1 MNWINSFFVA
11 VLTGI
16 LTGVAGGFA
25 AAGYVSWYRV
35 SSREGQSGY
44 AVIAIVLL
52 SCLVGFLG
60 GLIGSRFAGGPGVS
74 GFFTGLG
81 ITAGSMVGLVGIL
94 ALIAWGLAD
103 IPPTINGHELD
114 LVVEARLPKG
124 AERPPV
130 IEGKQYIWF
139 ESGPIGGPARAREF
153 SALDVGKATQV
164 DGRWVVPGS
173 VRIST
178 TRDPRFL
185 TIDLGAPQAI
195 GFQLLFPG
203 HPGAGYKQWSEWL
216 PPARGADPWPE
227 SRISYRFRIEERI
240 PVETPPPPDPF
251 AALTSDSPLEEWL
264 KWFDGFARDAQR
276 YQAIMKQVEAR
287 PADLSRLLL
296 SPNDET
302 YGHAIDVA
310 YSLKVVDPVVLQGMR
325 DVASDLEDQ
334 IRKLNKMSREQPG
347 YDDVGN
353 HIRSRFNRWCTA
365 WEMVQDRSGVDGRP
379 PVEEI
384 LKLASVQKE
393 NVYMQG
399 VVSDA
404 QILLGYLAAAK
415 KPQ

>member
-1 MNWINSFFVA
+1 MNWLSSFFVA

-16 LTGVAGGFA
+16 LTGVAGGFT

-35 SSREGQSGY
+35 PTREGQSGY
-44 AVIAIVLL
+44 TVIAIVLL
-52 SCLVGFLG
+52 SCIVGFVA

-81 ITAGSMVGLVGIL
+81 ITAGSMVGLVGIFT
-94 ALIAWGLAD
+94 LIVWRLAD
-103 IPPTINGHELD
+103 IPPTLNGHELD

-130 IEGKQYIWF
+130 IEGKQHIWF
-139 ESGPIGGPARAREF
+139 ESGPVAGPARVREF
-153 SALDVGKATQV
+153 AALDVATATQV

-178 TRDPRFL
+178 SRDPRFL
-185 TIDLGAPQAI
+185 TIDIGEKQAM

-203 HPGAGYKQWSEWL
+203 HPGPEYKQWSEWL
-216 PPARGADPWPE
+216 PPATGADPWPE
-227 SRISYRFRIEERI
+227 SRMSYRFRIEERI
-240 PVETPPPPDPF
+240 PVETPPIPDPF

-264 KWFDGFARDAQR
+264 KWFDGFARDTQR
-276 YQAIMKQVEAR
+276 YEAIMKQVEAR
-287 PADLSRLLL
+287 PADLSRLFL

-302 YGHAIDVA
+302 FGHAMDVA

-325 DVASDLEDQ
+325 DVAGDIEDQ
-334 IRKLNKMSREQPG
+334 IRTLNAMTPQESG
-347 YDDVGN
+347 YDNLGD
-353 HIRSRFNRWCTA
+353 HMRSRFNRWCPA
-365 WEMVQDRSGVDGRP
+365 WEMVQSWSGVDGRP

-384 LKLASVQKE
+384 LKLASVQKD
-393 NVYMQG
+393 NVHMQG

-404 QILLGYLAAAK
+404 QVLLGYFAAAK